1 MFSKLSYKKQKNI
14 LITLFLVIPL
24 IFLITFT
31 YIPTFNM
38 VRYSFYDWNGF
49 SPNKQWIG
57 VNNYI
62 EVFTNKDYFTVFENS
77 VYYFVGGIIQLIIA
91 FYLAAVLSTKTKW
104 KNTFKALFFFPY
116 LINSVAVSLIFIFF
130 FRPDGTLDSI
140 LKLLGLR
147 ALIREWIGNE
157 HIINLSL
164 AFVSIW
170 RYMGFNFIVF
180 LGAIQS
186 ISSEVLE
193 AADIDGANEWQ
204 KVRFIL
210 LPSVKRMV
218 QLALIL
224 NVSGAISVFEIPFIM
239 TGGANNSMTFVIQT
253 VYTAFKFN
261 RVGLASAMA
270 VIVLLI
276 VAVVTILQQSL
287 FKEEA

>member
-1 MFSKLSYKKQKNI
+1 MFSRLSYKIQKNI
-14 LITLFLVIPL
+14 LIVVFLVIPL
-24 IFLITFT
+24 VFLITFT
-31 YIPTFNM
+31 YIPTINM

-49 SPNKQWIG
+49 SQNKQWIG
-57 VNNYI
+57 PNNYI
-62 EVFTNKDYFTVFENS
+62 EVFSNKDYFTVFKNS
-77 VYYFVGGIIQLIIA
+77 IYYFIGGIIQLIIA
-91 FYLAAVLSTKTKW
+91 FYLATLLSARIRG
-104 KNTFKALFFFPY
+104 KNIFKALFFFPY

-130 FRPDGTLDSI
+130 FRPAGTLDSI
-140 LKLLGLR
+140 LKLLGLKY
-147 ALIREWIGNE
+147 LIREWIGNE
-157 HIINLSL
+157 HIINISL

-170 RYMGFNFIVF
+170 RYVGFNFIVF

-193 AADIDGANEWQ
+193 AADMDGANEWQ

-261 RVGLASAMA
+261 RVGLASSMA
-270 VIVLLI
+270 VIVLMI
-276 VAVVTILQQSL
+276 VALVTILQQGL
-287 FKEEA
+287 FKEET